1 VSTNTHGRSVPGAS
15 HLGPTAFP
23 LARSDG
29 LDRALASPSVTEPDF
44 LTMARTAYDTVAA
57 DYADLLR
64 DSLATPAGTADRA
77 VLRMFADLV
86 DGPVADVG
94 CGPGRITGHLRSLG
108 VDAFGV
114 DLSPEMVAVARREHP
129 GLRFEVGSMLDLD
142 LPDASLGGVLA
153 WYSVIHVPWD
163 SHPAVFA
170 EFHRVLAPGG
180 LLLLAFH
187 VGDAVRRLEH
197 AYGHDI
203 ELDAYRLRPER
214 ALEQLAA
221 AGFAPHTRLDR
232 EPVGV
237 EKTRQ
242 GYLIVRKADPD
253 TRPGREDHRSTPTPE
268 AQPRHT

>member
-1 VSTNTHGRSVPGAS
+1 M
-15 HLGPTAFP
+15 
-23 LARSDG
+23 
-29 LDRALASPSVTEPDF
+29 TEPDF
-44 LTMARTAYDTVAA
+44 QTMARTAYDTVAA

-64 DSLATPAGTADRA
+64 DSLTDPTTGTADRA

-86 DGPVADVG
+86 GGPVADVG

-114 DLSPEMVAVARREHP
+114 DLSPGMVAVARREHP

-142 LPDASLGGVLA
+142 LPDASLGGALA

-163 SHPAVFA
+163 LHPVVFA

-180 LLLLAFH
+180 LLLLAFQI
-187 VGDAVRRLEH
+187 GDAVRRLEH
-197 AYGHDI
+197 GYGHDI
-203 ELDAYRLRPER
+203 ELDAYRLQPGRV
-214 ALEQLAA
+214 LDQLAE

-232 EPVGV
+232 EPVGS

-242 GYLIVRKADPD
+242 GYLIVRKAGRDTPPD
-253 TRPGREDHRSTPTPE
+253 HDAPADRDTPPDHDTQADRDTPPHHSRT